1 MKRRSFIRHGL
12 AMAAG
17 APLTALAGRVV
28 ADDSTWDYV
37 IVGAGTAG
45 LPAAIHASRRGAR
58 VLLLDA
64 AKDIGGTLHLA
75 MGQISAAGSRLQDE
89 LGIVDSPDVH
99 FEDVM
104 RITRGLADP
113 DIVRLTVDQAPDTIN
128 WLLDNGLVPL
138 PGHPVTGAAP
148 GQPGYS
154 VRRYLWGANEGR
166 DILRVL
172 REQFT
177 LEAGEGRI
185 TTLLST
191 RATGLLLNDAGVVE
205 GVRANGADG
214 DLAFRGRHVLL
225 TSGGYAMNKEMFEQ
239 LVGFP
244 SYMAVSYPHS
254 QGDGLELA
262 VSAGG
267 WLRGQ
272 NLHRAGTGN
281 ILTSEEYPARPHG
294 RFNTAPQERPPWEIW
309 VNVRGERFVREDEPS
324 VYERAEKL
332 LDQPRL
338 RYSIVFDQAI
348 LEQAPPGFLDWSR
361 EEFLAEFNSHPMFH
375 RGDSLPELAKRAGVE
390 ADQLLKTVAA
400 YNAAVQA
407 GRDGF
412 GREHL
417 PLAIRKPPFYAITH
431 LGSSA
436 TSSTGVVVDSSLRVM
451 RGDGEPVPNL
461 YAAGEVLGS
470 GVTLGKAFTP
480 GMLLTPALS
489 LGRWLGM
496 RLPMA

>member
-1 MKRRSFIRHGL
+1 MVAASPL
-12 AMAAG
+12 A
-17 APLTALAGRVV
+17 ALVRLNVTDGGI
-28 ADDSTWDYV
+28 WDYV

-64 AKDIGGTLHLA
+64 AEDIGGTLHLA
-75 MGQISAAGSRLQDE
+75 MGQISAAGSRLQDQ
-89 LGIVDSPDVH
+89 LGIADSPDAH

-113 DIVRLTVDQAPDTIN
+113 DIVRLTVEQAPDTIN

-138 PGHPVTGAAP
+138 PGHPTTGAAP

-172 REQFT
+172 RKQFVT
-177 LEAGEGRI
+177 ESAHGRI
-185 TTLLST
+185 TALLNM
-191 RATGLLLNDAGVVE
+191 RVTGLLLSDAGSVE
-205 GVRANGADG
+205 GVRVGGADG
-214 DLAFRGRHVLL
+214 DLAFRGRHILL

-239 LVGFP
+239 LVGVP

-262 VSAGG
+262 VSAGA

-281 ILTSEEYPARPHG
+281 ILTAEEYPAKPYG
-294 RFNTAPQERPPWEIW
+294 RFNTTPQERPPWEIW
-309 VNVRGERFVREDEPS
+309 VNILGQRFIREDEPS
-324 VYERAEKL
+324 VYARAEKL

-338 RYSIVFDQAI
+338 RYSIVFDEGI
-348 LEQAPPGFLDWSR
+348 LDRAPPGFLDWSKQ
-361 EEFLAEFNSHPMFH
+361 EFLALFNAHPMFH
-375 RGDSLPELAKRAGVE
+375 RGESLLELAKRAAVDSE
-390 ADQLLKTVAA
+390 QLLRTVDE
-400 YNAAVQA
+400 YNAAVQS
-407 GRDGF
+407 GKDRF
-412 GREHL
+412 GRAHL

-436 TSSTGVVVDSSLRVM
+436 TSSTGVVVDAALRVM

-496 RLPMA
+496 RLPMT